1 MEKTEVRT
9 IEPKNLAARL
19 KLSPKRL
26 RAMLRAEYPR
36 VAELKGKRWSIPM
49 TLAKEV
55 EKAYKEK
62 VAKREGAKQ
71 AEIQKQL
78 KGEA

>member
-1 MEKTEVRT
+1 
-9 IEPKNLAARL
+9 
-19 KLSPKRL
+19 
-26 RAMLRAEYPR
+26 
-36 VAELKGKRWSIPM
+36 M